1 MTMGRIIISSS
12 NLGSFAP
19 SSPSEPASHVQYSA
33 FVSEFV
39 QVVKVLLQEVQV
51 SGGVKSLLHLF
62 LTAKACTEIRVTTED
77 NSTVVIGRS
86 MEWSSDLRSDIIV
99 EPRGIFTRSIYP
111 FTALILIMLVH
122 HFKTG
127 QIDIP
132 SSTSVLSV
140 GMILPVME

>member
-127 QIDIP
+127 QIDTP
-132 SSTSVLSV
+132 SSTSMVPV
-140 GMILPVME
+140 WMLPVVE

>member
-127 QIDIP
+127 QIDTP
-132 SSTSVLSV
+132 SSTS
-140 GMILPVME
+140 MLPVWMLPVVE